1 VELIEKQIQVRD
13 RQLDYINTAIEI
25 KESKEEQ
32 KEDRS
37 NVVIHETQVMVE
49 RVG

>member
-25 KESKEEQ
+25 KESKEQQQ
-32 KEDRS
+32 KED
-37 NVVIHETQVMVE
+37 
-49 RVG
+49 